1 MKKSKIF
8 LILITIILFYT
19 NPLNV
24 LAVTMQEYRE
34 AVAEVG
40 RSAAST
46 YSEEFFYSFYWGG
59 TVDNPINMKSKTTD
73 VWLKNAK
80 NGYKSSGYKYGSRKS
95 DPGIKGSFTDRFAV
109 FCESFVQLIV
119 HHASNGAVSYPSDY
133 ERIKVSEIQKGDLI
147 HFPNHIA
154 IFLDD
159 ANDNRQGTNTV
170 AEASSKISV
179 RVLENTPDYGY
190 RLKESALAKLNYLY
204 VTSSYDFHDRLDD
217 AIPVITN
224 LSINS
229 SNNTLKIQATD
240 YKHYSLSSRSDFL
253 EPENYG
259 IAYYQI
265 TTSSSTPTNNW
276 TKVTPTSNFSK
287 EVPLSKNGT
296 YYVWV
301 KDVGGNITKKQI
313 NVSTLNFDKSGPS
326 VGNLTY
332 NINDF
337 SIEVQV
343 DGATD
348 NSGIKEYRYYL
359 NNQLIYS
366 GQENKYLFNNLNSN
380 QSYLFYYEVVDTK
393 NNLSKSNEVNIKTSI
408 SAKSITLDSY
418 HINLLKNKS
427 YNLEPRVDINA
438 DSYIVKYK
446 SDNLDVALVNGAG
459 TIYAVNPGTAN
470 ITISVGNTSIIA
482 KVTVVK
488 EELFF
493 LTTILPNATIDEFY
507 NQPIMTSVDANITFS
522 YGKLP
527 PGLSIENN
535 KIVGIPTNN
544 AQGEYQFTLI
554 ATTSYQSLEQ
564 ELTIKINE
572 TIKEPDISKPTPK
585 QESNNLIAIIIITII
600 LIIIVIIGYL
610 FFKNR
615 KQNQF

>member
-1 MKKSKIF
+1 MKKLKI
-8 LILITIILFYT
+8 LLLLITIILFYT
-19 NPLNV
+19 NPLKIN
-24 LAVTMQEYRE
+24 AVTMDEYRE

-40 RSAAST
+40 RSAATT

-133 ERIKVSEIQKGDLI
+133 ERIKVSEIKKGDLI

-154 IFLDD
+154 IFIDN
-159 ANDNRQGTNTV
+159 ANDNYQGTNTV

-217 AIPVITN
+217 APPIITN

-240 YKHYSLSSRSDFL
+240 YKHYSLSSKSDYL

-259 IAYYQI
+259 VAHYQI
-265 TTSSSTPTNNW
+265 TTSSNTPTSNW
-276 TKVTPTSNFSK
+276 TKVTPTSNFIK

-301 KDVGGNITKKQI
+301 KDVGGNIAKKQI
-313 NVSTLNFDKSGPS
+313 NVSTLNFDKSGPNL
-326 VGNLTY
+326 GNLTY
-332 NINDF
+332 NISDN
-337 SIEVQV
+337 SIEILI

-348 NSGIKEYRYYL
+348 PSGIKEYRYYL
-359 NNQLIYS
+359 NNQLIYT

-380 QSYLFYYEVVDTK
+380 QSYQFYYEIVDKK
-393 NNLSKSNEVNIKTSI
+393 NNISKSNEINIKTSI

-427 YNLEPRVDINA
+427 YSLEPRVDIDI

-446 SDNLDVALVNGAG
+446 SDNLEVALVNGAG

-470 ITISVGNTSIIA
+470 ITISVGNTSVTVQ
-482 KVTVVK
+482 VTVVK
-488 EELFF
+488 EELLF
-493 LTTILPNATIDEFY
+493 LTTILPDATINEFY
-507 NQPIMTSVDANITFS
+507 SQEIMTSVDANIAFS
-522 YGKLP
+522 YGTLP

-544 AQGEYQFTLI
+544 AQGEYRFTLI
-554 ATTSYQSLEQ
+554 ATTDYQSLEQ

-572 TIKEPDISKPTPK
+572 AIKEPDISTPTPK
-585 QESNNLIAIIIITII
+585 QESNNLLTIIIITLI
-600 LIIIVIIGYL
+600 LTIIIIVGYL
-610 FFKNR
+610 FLKKQ